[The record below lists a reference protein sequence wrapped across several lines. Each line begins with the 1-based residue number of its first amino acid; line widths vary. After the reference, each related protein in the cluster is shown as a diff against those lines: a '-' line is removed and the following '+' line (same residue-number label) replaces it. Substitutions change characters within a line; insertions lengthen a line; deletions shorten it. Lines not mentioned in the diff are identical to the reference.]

1 MATSFDEIKKMVESG
16 GYTPQS
22 RLNRFEQIKKD
33 VKSGKYDFG
42 VDENYINSYLND
54 SVGYVNKLMESAKNV
69 SYDAVN
75 SRYDSDKSDRYDLL
89 NRNKRIQSYL
99 NSHKDSLPQET
110 YEQLNSQLDTFRR
123 ALDADTKN
131 LERLHTA
138 AHRMER
144 ENYNAYAFSKY
155 VDAGYD
161 AVKSAA
167 ESATNEDDRKALEN
181 LKYSAR
187 YKRREDYEKAI
198 SDIDAELEQRRAE
211 LERKKRSR
219 GGLSGDPRDIGKPI
233 EDDPEIPLLLT
244 RKSQLEK
251 ASKIT
256 EFTEM
261 PSALGEHNMGVFMQN
276 LPNYVHNPTGDEL
289 KKAFEQYD
297 AIPKDNYEEKTE
309 FYNNNIPKVE
319 DPLGFFLENKDLMG
333 QYNPSSSIAKYLG
346 NTYDEATDKH
356 WDQINDEEKTVYYYT
371 LHRQGKEE
379 AMEYLELLRPTLG
392 QRYLQHCADAIGQVF
407 DEHGSWTYLLL
418 NAASMPMAA
427 IGSIAGAVDDVTD
440 YIRTG
445 DVNPYSSGNQFRMV
459 SNAIGNETAQDI
471 AEALPFEVFGKNVA
485 AEAYKILMS
494 ATKSMAGAALC
505 GGAYTVVMGIE
516 AGANAAEDIYSR
528 GGTAEEVLLGGAAMG
543 VAEAFFEKF
552 SIEKLLSG
560 GEAAK
565 GGVKDYLK
573 SMLTQFAVESSEEM
587 ATEIADQIIDKV
599 LMGERS
605 AYALRVDELVN
616 SEGLDTADAAK
627 KAFAEDVFEVICSGI
642 AGGIAGAGS
651 SAIYGGVNLAIAHNT
666 ERSYKAIG
674 SGIKDIGVAGDVIQ
688 YGIAIDN
695 STAMK
700 AFKSGSG
707 EIEYD
712 KISDRQL
719 GRIYSEIRDGFL
731 KEMRVAEN
739 TGDLERI
746 VNRQKAGV
754 DSEFINS
761 TIVAAALQVM
771 NEDQKKFR
779 TDDDGTESGQSGNT
793 GIDSGAESGYNGE
806 RGESYADND
815 QRRLGENAEEDSGI
829 DRRGERKSQK
839 TRRDHEKYDLRGA
852 QEDQDGGRPQERIH
866 VKQGSRDIYYKPG
879 RTDGSIG
886 SSAVDILN
894 DAGIDAVLCDGDITT
909 GSGRAYSE
917 ALTMPD
923 GTVYVSSNA
932 TLPALEIAAHEAVH
946 SYEVRGSE
954 YYAEYEAVISGNV
967 LWGSKPYDEIAG
979 YMNDEHYNGKYD
991 VYSTD
996 FAKLFVREI
1005 SAYVNQY
1012 VTADIQYANER
1023 FSGIFSDWQSV
1034 VEASRQFN
1042 KNIGADFS
1050 ESVFFAP
1057 ENDAYESVFE
1067 RLSGA
1072 DGEADSHKRS
1082 NSEFFGTKVLTDE
1095 QKAVE
1100 SVGKALGVGVVFKN
1114 LDTSIKKADGKRK
1127 LFRPNGYYDKST
1139 NTIYINSSRSFEGDA
1154 LMTIFKHELTH
1165 FTENASGP
1173 YDAFCDAAKR
1183 SKEFRAWLEDKTKR
1197 ASDKNEDGNRSVDQM
1212 MAKLNSDIRELYSRR
1227 DIDIGVAGAQREI
1240 YADFAGDVLFARNG
1254 SAAENIINSL
1264 SIKQRPRFIEA
1275 IRDLLKFLR
1284 EKLKGN
1290 RDITF
1295 GILMLET
1302 RYKNAA
1308 LRAAEVA
1315 EVRSDGKSGKSVG
1328 NSNKLFSINRNFADE
1343 YDGWDKKDPLY
1354 HFKIGRTSKVL
1365 QKLGINEQDIVW
1377 DSSKIIKIKSK
1388 HPEITDSVIKQVP
1401 GILEDPIIVMRSKTT
1416 PGRMTMFGE
1425 VYSNNGKPI
1434 LAVLELHPT
1443 KGNVELDEIKIA
1455 SAYGKDNAQNFIN
1468 SSEIIYIDSDKKRT
1482 DDWSRITRLQL
1493 PVIPDN
1499 IGSLDTTVS
1508 QNEQSVN
1515 SSISEKAKND
1525 TENRKF
1531 SVSEEQKTDY
1541 SEVMDELLQKYE
1553 SGEIDRDAYKE
1564 KVDELFKSA
1573 GEEYGT
1579 IRKGEN
1585 VGENGSN
1592 YEDPVPRKTDN
1603 SRRKVRQYVRT
1614 VLEGGHL
1621 TDEMVTETK
1630 AKILSGEFSYIP
1642 TSNIENISFAENEI
1656 LHHRAE
1662 GKWEAAIRGDG
1673 IPSAKDIAIGEALA
1687 KLAIDRKDAARAIE
1701 LMAEISESVTRAGQ
1715 AVQASS
1721 LIKRMDGMGQFYYV
1735 QKSVDRLNRDL
1746 MKKYGNRRNIPQVE
1760 IDEDLALQLA
1770 NSKTAD
1776 DFAISYAAI
1785 MQNIGDQVPSTF
1797 LDKWNA
1803 WRYLAMLANPTTHVR
1818 NLVGNAVF
1826 VPAVKIKDVLAAVG
1840 ERAFLRKDKKDQRT
1854 KSIIVKEEYKRFAE
1868 NDFKEVKD
1876 IISGNGK
1883 WDPKRDID
1891 NYRTIFKKAKPLE
1904 WLRQKNGDMLEA
1916 EDLIFL
1922 KYHYKRALGGFL
1934 QARKAD
1940 LGNVGQELL
1949 VKARKYAIEEAQKAT
1964 YRDACKVA
1972 NYLKNRSNQSILL
1985 DFMIEGVLPFKKT
1998 PINIMKRG
2006 IEYSPIGFVTTLIDF
2021 VRDIC
2026 RGEKNVAKL
2035 IDGLAAGLT
2044 GTGIFLTGV
2053 LLTHLGVIRPG
2064 FDDDKKNL
2072 FKRLLGMQQYSVEIG
2087 GISYTIDWS
2096 APVCIPFFMGS
2107 EFQAAWEKEDNNT
2120 ALDTLLGALNAG
2132 LGPIVEL
2139 SMLSG
2144 IRDTI
2149 SSARYANETQAL
2161 QAIMGSALSSYFT
2174 QGLPTIGGKLANIA
2188 DGTRRSNY
2196 IDRSSDMPVFIQ
2208 SAVNTV
2214 KSKIP
2219 FLSKTR
2225 PEYIN
2230 SRGET
2235 EHTGLI
2241 ERSIENLISPGYFS
2255 KSDST
2260 EIDNELMRLSDSTG
2274 SQAVFPS
2281 NASKKLSF
2289 KKQIKYLN
2297 SEEYKKYATERG
2309 KSAAE
2314 YIKEFIEAPEYKEL
2328 SDEDRVEVI
2337 QKLYK
2342 FADAKAK
2349 ASLSY
2354 SYDELNAMHDGV
2366 ITKEVFGEYSE
2377 STKQAVASEYFLSSF
2392 KKVAAYERNG
2402 GSAVEYY
2409 INWVKKK

>member
-1 MATSFDEIKKMVESG
+1 MATSFDEIKQLVESG

-22 RLNRFEQIKKD
+22 RLNRFEQIKRD

-138 AHRMER
+138 AYRMER

-219 GGLSGDPRDIGKPI
+219 GELSGDPRDVGKPV

-244 RKSQLEK
+244 RKSMLEK
-251 ASKIT
+251 ASRIT

-276 LPNYVHNPTGDEL
+276 LPKYIHNPTGDEL

-297 AIPKDNYEEKTE
+297 AIPKDNYEERTE

-371 LHRQGKEE
+371 LHRQGKEK

-418 NAASMPMAA
+418 NAASIPMNRISGIVA
-427 IGSIAGAVDDVTD
+427 AVDDAAD
-440 YIRTG
+440 YVRTG
-445 DVNPYSSGNQFRMV
+445 DINPYSSGNQFRMV
-459 SNAIGNETAQDI
+459 GNAIRSETAQDI
-471 AEALPFEVFGKNVA
+471 AEALPFEVFGKNIA

-494 ATKSMAGAALC
+494 TADSVAGAALF
-505 GGAYTVVMGIE
+505 GGAYTVVMSIE
-516 AGANAAEDIYSR
+516 AGADAAEDIYSR

-552 SIEKLLSG
+552 SVERLLSG

-573 SMLTQFAVESSEEM
+573 SMLTQFAVEGSEEM
-587 ATEIADQIIDKV
+587 ATEIADQIIDKM

-627 KAFAEDVFEVICSGI
+627 KAFAEDVFEVICSGL

-707 EIEYD
+707 EIAYD

-719 GRIYSEIRDGFL
+719 GKIYSEIRDGFL

-779 TDDDGTESGQSGNT
+779 IDSSTESGQSGNT
-793 GIDSGAESGYNGE
+793 GIDSGTESGYNGE

-829 DRRGERKSQK
+829 DRRGEEEAGRAWRESK
-839 TRRDHEKYDLRGA
+839 ENDLRGA
-852 QEDQDGGRPQERIH
+852 QEGQDGGRPQERIH

-879 RTDGSIG
+879 RADGSVG

-894 DAGIDAVLCDGDITT
+894 DAGIDAVLCDGDIIA
-909 GSGRAYSE
+909 GSGRAYSQ

-923 GTVYVSSNA
+923 GTVYVSNNA

-954 YYAEYEAVISGNV
+954 YYAEYEAVISDNL
-967 LWGSKPYDEIAG
+967 LWGGNPYDEIANHL
-979 YMNDEHYNGKYD
+979 NDEHYSGKYD
-991 VYSTD
+991 IDSID
-996 FAKLFVREI
+996 FAKLFIREI

-1050 ESVFFAP
+1050 GSAFFAP
-1057 ENDAYESVFE
+1057 ESGAYESVFE

-1100 SVGKALGVGVVFKN
+1100 SVGKVLGVGVVFKN
-1114 LDTSIKKADGKRK
+1114 LDTSIKKADGKRE
-1127 LFRPNGYYDKST
+1127 LFRPNGYYDKNT

-1154 LMTIFKHELTH
+1154 LMTVFKHELTH

-1183 SKEFRAWLEDKTKR
+1183 SKEFRAWLEGKTKR
-1197 ASDKNEDGNRSVDQM
+1197 ASDKNADGKRSVDQM

-1227 DIDIGVAGAQREI
+1227 GIDIGVAGAQREI

-1275 IRDLLKFLR
+1275 IRDFLKFLR

-1315 EVRSDGKSGKSVG
+1315 EVRSDREGGKSIG
-1328 NSNKLFSINRNFADE
+1328 NSDKLFSINRNFADE

-1388 HPEITDSVIKQVP
+1388 HPEMTDSVIKQVP

-1493 PVIPDN
+1493 PIIPDN
-1499 IGSLDTTVS
+1499 TGSLDITVS
-1508 QNEQSVN
+1508 QSEQSVN
-1515 SSISEKAKND
+1515 SSISKKAEND

-1541 SEVMDELLQKYE
+1541 GEALDELLQKYE
-1553 SGEIDRDAYKE
+1553 SGEIDRDTYKQ

-1603 SRRKVRQYVRT
+1603 SSRKVKQYVRT

-1721 LIKRMDGMGQFYYV
+1721 LIKRMDGMGQLYYV

-1840 ERAFLRKDKKDQRT
+1840 ERAFLKKDKKDQRT

-1883 WDPKRDID
+1883 WNPKRDID

-2006 IEYSPIGFVTTLIDF
+2006 IEYSPIGFVTTLFDF
-2021 VRDIC
+2021 VGDIR

-2087 GISYTIDWS
+2087 DISYTIDWS

-2120 ALDTLLGALNAG
+2120 AVDTLLGALNAG

-2149 SSARYANETQAL
+2149 SSARYANETEAL
-2161 QAIMGSALSSYFT
+2161 QAIMSSALSSYFT
-2174 QGLPTIGGKLANIA
+2174 QGLPTIGGKIANIA

-2214 KSKIP
+2214 KSKVP
-2219 FLSKTR
+2219 FLSMTR

-2235 EHTGLI
+2235 EHTGFV

-2255 KSDST
+2255 KAEST

-2274 SQAVFPS
+2274 SQAVFPT
-2281 NASKKLSF
+2281 NAPKKLSF
-2289 KKQIKYLN
+2289 KKQIKYLS

-2309 KSAAE
+2309 RSAAG
-2314 YIKEFIEAPEYKEL
+2314 YIREFIECREYKDM

-2366 ITKEVFGEYSE
+2366 ITEEMFGEYSE
-2377 STKQAVASEYFLSSF
+2377 STKKAVASEYFLSSF
-2392 KKVAAYERNG
+2392 KKAAAYERNG

>member
-1 MATSFDEIKKMVESG
+1 M
-16 GYTPQS
+16 
-22 RLNRFEQIKKD
+22 
-33 VKSGKYDFG
+33 
-42 VDENYINSYLND
+42 
-54 SVGYVNKLMESAKNV
+54 
-69 SYDAVN
+69 
-75 SRYDSDKSDRYDLL
+75 
-89 NRNKRIQSYL
+89 
-99 NSHKDSLPQET
+99 
-110 YEQLNSQLDTFRR
+110 
-123 ALDADTKN
+123 
-131 LERLHTA
+131 
-138 AHRMER
+138 
-144 ENYNAYAFSKY
+144 
-155 VDAGYD
+155 
-161 AVKSAA
+161 
-167 ESATNEDDRKALEN
+167 
-181 LKYSAR
+181 
-187 YKRREDYEKAI
+187 
-198 SDIDAELEQRRAE
+198 
-211 LERKKRSR
+211 
-219 GGLSGDPRDIGKPI
+219 
-233 EDDPEIPLLLT
+233 
-244 RKSQLEK
+244 
-251 ASKIT
+251 
-256 EFTEM
+256 
-261 PSALGEHNMGVFMQN
+261 
-276 LPNYVHNPTGDEL
+276 
-289 KKAFEQYD
+289 
-297 AIPKDNYEEKTE
+297 
-309 FYNNNIPKVE
+309 
-319 DPLGFFLENKDLMG
+319 
-333 QYNPSSSIAKYLG
+333 
-346 NTYDEATDKH
+346 
-356 WDQINDEEKTVYYYT
+356 
-371 LHRQGKEE
+371 
-379 AMEYLELLRPTLG
+379 
-392 QRYLQHCADAIGQVF
+392 
-407 DEHGSWTYLLL
+407 
-418 NAASMPMAA
+418 
-427 IGSIAGAVDDVTD
+427 
-440 YIRTG
+440 
-445 DVNPYSSGNQFRMV
+445 
-459 SNAIGNETAQDI
+459 
-471 AEALPFEVFGKNVA
+471 
-485 AEAYKILMS
+485 
-494 ATKSMAGAALC
+494 
-505 GGAYTVVMGIE
+505 
-516 AGANAAEDIYSR
+516 
-528 GGTAEEVLLGGAAMG
+528 
-543 VAEAFFEKF
+543 
-552 SIEKLLSG
+552 
-560 GEAAK
+560 
-565 GGVKDYLK
+565 
-573 SMLTQFAVESSEEM
+573 
-587 ATEIADQIIDKV
+587 
-599 LMGERS
+599 
-605 AYALRVDELVN
+605 
-616 SEGLDTADAAK
+616 
-627 KAFAEDVFEVICSGI
+627 
-642 AGGIAGAGS
+642 
-651 SAIYGGVNLAIAHNT
+651 
-666 ERSYKAIG
+666 
-674 SGIKDIGVAGDVIQ
+674 
-688 YGIAIDN
+688 
-695 STAMK
+695 
-700 AFKSGSG
+700 
-707 EIEYD
+707 YD

-719 GRIYSEIRDGFL
+719 GKIYSEIRDGFL

-754 DSEFINS
+754 DSKFINS

-779 TDDDGTESGQSGNT
+779 IDGSSTESGQSESA

-815 QRRLGENAEEDSGI
+815 PRGTGSGAGERTGADRRAEEKAGGAW
-829 DRRGERKSQK
+829 RENK
-839 TRRDHEKYDLRGA
+839 ENDLRGA
-852 QEDQDGGRPQERIH
+852 QEGQAGGGPQERIH
-866 VKQGSRDIYYKPG
+866 VKQGSLDIYYKPG
-879 RTDGSIG
+879 RADGSVG

-894 DAGIDAVLCDGDITT
+894 DIGIDAVLCDGDIIA
-909 GSGRAYSE
+909 GSGRTYSE

-923 GTVYVSSNA
+923 GTVYVSSYA
-932 TLPALEIAAHEAVH
+932 TLPASQIAAHEAVH
-946 SYEVRGSE
+946 SYELKNSE
-954 YYAEYEAVISGNV
+954 YYAEYEAVISDNV
-967 LWGSKPYDEIAG
+967 LWGSEPYISFAVELC
-979 YMNDEHYNGKYD
+979 EKHYNGKYD
-991 VYSTD
+991 IDSID
-996 FAKLFVREI
+996 FAKLFIREV

-1042 KNIGADFS
+1042 NNIGADFS
-1050 ESVFFAP
+1050 GSAFFAP
-1057 ENDAYESVFE
+1057 ESGAYESVFE

-1100 SVGKALGVGVVFKN
+1100 GVGKALGVGVAFKN
-1114 LDTSIKKADGKRK
+1114 LDTSIKKADGKRE

-1154 LMTIFKHELTH
+1154 LMTVFKHELTH

-1183 SKEFRAWLEDKTKR
+1183 SKEFRAWLEGKTKR
-1197 ASDKNEDGNRSVDQM
+1197 ASDKNADGNRSVDQM

-1227 DIDIGVAGAQREI
+1227 GIDIGVAGAQREI

-1275 IRDLLKFLR
+1275 IRDFLKFLR

-1308 LRAAEVA
+1308 LRAAEVT
-1315 EVRSDGKSGKSVG
+1315 EVRSEGERDTASGSEKVSYSISYTTDNKPVAVIDEDILSGVPKSKWVQTVKNIISEKFTDGIPIGGRLIKVNKITRSEYTNSKYSQYLKSADGTVYQDKLKSA
-1328 NSNKLFSINRNFADE
+1328 NNLDDIILASTN
-1343 YDGWDKKDPLY
+1343 Y
-1354 HFKIGRTSKVL
+1354 
-1365 QKLGINEQDIVW
+1365 INEDLKHTRKDSFREFARGDVLIRVGGNDYSAKVIVGFTG
-1377 DSSKIIKIKSK
+1377 SKQMVLYDVIDFDKTSFAIK
-1388 HPEITDSVIKQVP
+1388 E
-1401 GILEDPIIVMRSKTT
+1401 KTPQT
-1416 PGRMTMFGE
+1416 AMQNAGSDR
-1425 VYSNNGKPI
+1425 NGM
-1434 LAVLELHPT
+1434 
-1443 KGNVELDEIKIA
+1443 
-1455 SAYGKDNAQNFIN
+1455 SF
-1468 SSEIIYIDSDKKRT
+1468 
-1482 DDWSRITRLQL
+1482 
-1493 PVIPDN
+1493 
-1499 IGSLDTTVS
+1499 DTTVS
-1508 QNEQSVN
+1508 QSEQSVN

-1541 SEVMDELLQKYE
+1541 GEAMDELLQRYE
-1553 SGEIDRDAYKE
+1553 RGEIDRDTYKQ

-1603 SRRKVRQYVRT
+1603 SGRKVRQYART
-1614 VLEGGHL
+1614 IIEGGQL
-1621 TDEMVTETK
+1621 TEDMLSVTK
-1630 AKILSGEFSYIP
+1630 QQIMKGQLSYTP
-1642 TSNIENISFAENEI
+1642 TTNTANKTFAENEI

-1662 GKWEAAIRGDG
+1662 AKWEAAVKGDG
-1673 IPSAKDIAIGEALA
+1673 VPTAKDIAVGEALLR
-1687 KLAIDRKDAARAIE
+1687 LAVDRKDTVGAAKLIAE
-1701 LMAEISESVTRAGQ
+1701 LCEVGTRAGQ
-1715 AVQASS
+1715 AVQAMS
-1721 LIKRMDGMGQFYYV
+1721 LLKRMDGMGQLYYV
-1735 QKSVDRLNRDL
+1735 QKCVDRLNRDL
-1746 MKKYGNRRNIPQVE
+1746 MKKHGNRRNIPQVE

-2006 IEYSPIGFVTTLIDF
+2006 IEYSPIGFVTTLFDF
-2021 VRDIC
+2021 VGDIR

-2087 GISYTIDWS
+2087 DISYTIDWS

-2149 SSARYANETQAL
+2149 SSARYANETEAL
-2161 QAIMGSALSSYFT
+2161 QAIMSSALSSYFT

-2214 KSKIP
+2214 KSKVP
-2219 FLSKTR
+2219 FLSMTR

-2235 EHTGLI
+2235 EHTGFV

-2255 KSDST
+2255 KAEIT
-2260 EIDNELMRLSDSTG
+2260 EIDNELLRLSDSTG
-2274 SQAVFPS
+2274 SQAVFPT
-2281 NASKKLSF
+2281 NAPKKLSF
-2289 KKQIKYLN
+2289 KKQIKYL
-2297 SEEYKKYATERG
+2297 SFEEYKKYATERG
-2309 KSAAE
+2309 RSAAG
-2314 YIKEFIEAPEYKEL
+2314 YIREFIECREYKDM

-2366 ITKEVFGEYSE
+2366 ITEEMFGNYSE
-2377 STKQAVASEYFLSSF
+2377 STKKAAASEYFLSSF
-2392 KKVAAYERNG
+2392 KKAAAYERNG